1 MWNRIFVPQMGKERL
16 TGEKAR
22 RLKDSQAKSQFQ
34 TTSNDFKP
42 HQTKRANRLTS
53 VCTGAIHCVSE
64 TAQPKKPSLRLTL
77 RGALNSETAKLRN
90 QETIKNL
97 ETASAIQTAYFD
109 KLSNR
114 QPSNAAGI
122 ETTSET
128 A

>member
-22 RLKDSQAKSQFQ
+22 RLKDSQTKSQFQ

-64 TAQPKKPSLRLTL
+64 TA
-77 RGALNSETAKLRN
+77 KLRN
-90 QETIKNL
+90 QETIRNL
-97 ETASAIQTAYFD
+97 ETALAIQTPQA
-109 KLSNR
+109 
-114 QPSNAAGI
+114 
-122 ETTSET
+122 
-128 A
+128 

>member
-1 MWNRIFVPQMGKERL
+1 MWNRILVPQMGKERL

-64 TAQPKKPSLRLTL
+64 TA
-77 RGALNSETAKLRN
+77 
-90 QETIKNL
+90 
-97 ETASAIQTAYFD
+97 SAIQTAQPFKRRRHRNNLRNGVAIKRLQAL
-109 KLSNR
+109 KLSNGE
-114 QPSNAAGI
+114 AI
-122 ETTSET
+122 ETGLAPET
-128 A
+128 